1 MLLQIGFLST
11 KESEDLQNRGR
22 NPDAS
27 QYRGR
32 GSGKVTGIP
41 TRGCHESG
49 VGNKGK
55 AILAKEYCCL
65 YPQ

>member
-11 KESEDLQNRGR
+11 KESEDLQIGAGTPTQANTM
-22 NPDAS
+22 AE
-27 QYRGR
+27 

-49 VGNKGK
+49 VGDKGK
-55 AILAKEYCCL
+55 AILAKE
-65 YPQ
+65 